1 MLYVAKKI
9 ANKKNFTQ
17 AISIFDSNWGMYEKD
32 VELADGI
39 LKIMNEY
46 DWPKY
51 IECLTPKSNR
61 ENILKINDKLK
72 NRVALQLSMQSMN
85 LDVLETVKR
94 KNWTTD
100 QYIDFIN
107 EIKKRQSLK
116 FRDDNTVTRRN

>member
-1 MLYVAKKI
+1 MPAFETSRGCPFLCAFCDQGLDASKITTFSSERLTEELLYVAKKI

-72 NRVALQLSMQSMN
+72 NRVVLQLSMH
-85 LDVLETVKR
+85 L
-94 KNWTTD
+94 
-100 QYIDFIN
+100 
-107 EIKKRQSLK
+107 
-116 FRDDNTVTRRN
+116 